1 MTMVKSSNVLRT
13 AECCTCHGIT
23 PSGPLHHES
32 KTVVNLIFDV
42 PTNGKGELRQSKSV
56 EKNIQR
62 DLPVK
67 IRLNNQ
73 DQKRNLSTRRE
84 T

>member
-1 MTMVKSSNVLRT
+1 MTMVKSPNVLRT